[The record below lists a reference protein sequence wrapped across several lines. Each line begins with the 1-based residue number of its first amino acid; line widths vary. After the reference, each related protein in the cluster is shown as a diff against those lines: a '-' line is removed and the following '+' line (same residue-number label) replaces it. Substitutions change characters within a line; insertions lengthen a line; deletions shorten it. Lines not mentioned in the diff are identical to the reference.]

1 MSRNVSIIKKQSVY
15 GEYKKILSSN
25 TTELQN
31 KYGIRVDDVNRM
43 YTVLNIPEEI
53 IGDAYSVKKSDIDV
67 IADNYIRQ
75 YCGDLGSYLN
85 GIGMTELY
93 DFYEFKKVD
102 KYSYLIVIGFSMF
115 RTDIRRERFMK
126 YVLPISIVVALTII
140 SILIFT

>member
-53 IGDAYSVKKSDIDV
+53 IGEAYSVKKSDIDV

>member
-1 MSRNVSIIKKQSVY
+1 MNRNVSFIKKQIVY
-15 GEYKKILSSN
+15 SEYKEILKSN
-25 TTELQN
+25 TIELEN
-31 KYGIRVDDVNRM
+31 KYGIRIDDAKRM

-53 IGDAYSVKKSDIDV
+53 IGEAYSMKKSDIDR

-93 DFYEFKKVD
+93 DFYDLKKVD

-115 RTDIRRERFMK
+115 RTDIRRERLMK
-126 YVLPISIVVALTII
+126 YVLPISIVSLLTII

>member
-15 GEYKKILSSN
+15 GEYKKILISN

-53 IGDAYSVKKSDIDV
+53 IGEAYSVKKSDIDV

-126 YVLPISIVVALTII
+126 YVLPISIVAALTII

>member
-53 IGDAYSVKKSDIDV
+53 IGEAYSVKKSDIDV

-126 YVLPISIVVALTII
+126 YVLPISIVAALTII
-140 SILIFT
+140 SILIFI

>member
-53 IGDAYSVKKSDIDV
+53 IGEAYSVRKSDIDV

>member
-1 MSRNVSIIKKQSVY
+1 MSRNVSIVKKQSVY

-25 TTELQN
+25 TTELEN
-31 KYGIRVDDVNRM
+31 KYGIRIDDANRM

-53 IGDAYSVKKSDIDV
+53 VGEAYSMKKSDIDR
-67 IADNYIRQ
+67 IADNYIRK

-93 DFYEFKKVD
+93 DFYELKKVD
-102 KYSYLIVIGFSMF
+102 KYSYLIIIGFSMF

-126 YVLPISIVVALTII
+126 YVLPVSIVTVLTII
-140 SILIFT
+140 SILIFI